1 MILEFAGP
9 PGSGKSTLESLLI
22 TALKKEGYRV
32 LDRHELR
39 VEEGLKDRGSG
50 GSYNPFLKK
59 MITLKGLLSLMTKTL
74 YRHPDLLTDLLK
86 KRNMHRIKSTARVYE
101 DQSVIKRYCSGTT
114 APEFLNLSEGLFHHI
129 VAMNV
134 WGSFD
139 HKHDEIRIPNQ
150 TVSFLT
156 SIQEPVLIKTQV
168 DFHTLEKRLKDRGVS
183 SNWPGAINL
192 SYVLERFLYY
202 EQLLTD
208 NSFSDRFKVF
218 TINANGDESTLIDQ
232 VESLVS
238 DLVSLRGEDIIGSA

>member
-9 PGSGKSTLESLLI
+9 PGSGKSTLESLLV

-86 KRNMHRIKSTARVYE
+86 NRRIHRIKSTARVYE
-101 DQSVIKRYCSGTT
+101 DQSVIKRFFSTTT

-134 WGSFD
+134 WRSLD
-139 HKHDEIRIPNQ
+139 QKCDEIRIPKQ
-150 TVSFLT
+150 IASFIT
-156 SIQEPVLIKTQV
+156 SLQELVLIKTQV
-168 DFHTLEKRLKDRGVS
+168 DFNTLEKRLKDRGVP
-183 SNWPGAINL
+183 SNWPGSINL

-202 EQLLTD
+202 EKLLTD
-208 NSFSDRFKVF
+208 NSFSDAFKVF
-218 TINANGDESTLIDQ
+218 TINTNKEESTLTAV
-232 VESLVS
+232 VESLAS
-238 DLVSLRGEDIIGSA
+238 ELVNLGVEDIIESP